1 MIARIDSKD
10 KTIAIEEQV
19 TADELIKF
27 LKFIDPTGWKQW
39 KVNTNVKFEITST
52 PIVIRE
58 RDYPYMPSY
67 PANPPYPNQPF
78 WYASPTLCDSEGI
91 STISVSDHSNISF
104 GDKHYQFVDFQAQ
117 G

>member
-19 TADELIKF
+19 TIDELVKF
-27 LKFIDPTGWKQW
+27 LKFVDPTGWKEW
-39 KVNTNVKFEITST
+39 KVNTNVKFEITSA

-58 RDYPYMPSY
+58 YPSPYIPIY
-67 PANPPYPNQPF
+67 PPPYPNQP
-78 WYASPTLCDSEGI
+78 WYSSAGI
-91 STISVSDHSNISF
+91 CQSNGANTVID
-104 GDKHYQFVDFQAQ
+104 GQVCIVDFQTQ